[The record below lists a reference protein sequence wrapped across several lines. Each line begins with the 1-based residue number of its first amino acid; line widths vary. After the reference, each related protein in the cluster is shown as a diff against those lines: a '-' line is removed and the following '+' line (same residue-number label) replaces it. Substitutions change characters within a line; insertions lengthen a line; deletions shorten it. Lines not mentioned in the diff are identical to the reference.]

1 MKEDI
6 LILLVCA
13 TELEARPFIE
23 YHKLEKQGTGSAY
36 HFYEKESSALVVTG
50 MGSMKG
56 ALYLSEVIQQK
67 QESGASISKIVNY
80 GIAGCLTDAR
90 NIGDVVEMNR
100 VIKYSAHEFA
110 REKPG
115 SHFLSS
121 FPEIILNTTEH
132 EPNILATSD
141 HPVFNKE
148 DSQNAARYAQFVDM
162 ESYGYAFV
170 ANHYAIP
177 IKVFKGISDYT
188 FKESETSFKQN
199 VHRTLENL
207 LSFHREQHED
217 K

>member
-1 MKEDI
+1 MMT
-6 LILLVCA
+6 LLVCA

-23 YHKLEKQGTGSAY
+23 YHKLRKQGTGSAY
-36 HFYEKESSALVVTG
+36 HFYERENCALVVTG

-67 QESGASISKIVNY
+67 QRSGAAISCIVNY
-80 GIAGCLTDAR
+80 GIAGCLRDGWS
-90 NIGDVVEMNR
+90 IGDVVEIDR

-115 SHFLSS
+115 RHFLSS
-121 FPEIILNTTEH
+121 FPEITLNPTEGV
-132 EPNILATSD
+132 PKTLATSD

-148 DSQNAARYAQFVDM
+148 DSQRAARYAQFVDM
-162 ESYGYAFV
+162 EGYGCAFV

>member
-1 MKEDI
+1 M
-6 LILLVCA
+6 ILLVCA
-13 TELEARPFIE
+13 TELEAQPFIE
-23 YHKLEKQGTGSAY
+23 HHKLEKQGAASAY
-36 HFYEKESSALVVTG
+36 HFYERENSALVVTG

-67 QESGASISKIVNY
+67 LASGISIAQIVNY
-80 GIAGCLTDAR
+80 GIAGCLTDAWS
-90 NIGDVVEMNR
+90 IGDVVEVDR

-121 FPEIILNTTEH
+121 FPEIILNTTGY

-162 ESYGYAFV
+162 EGYGYAFV

-199 VHRTLENL
+199 VHRTLKNL
-207 LSFHREQHED
+207 LSFHREQ
-217 K
+217 KLL